1 MNRTIPLAL
10 TLVASLA
17 ATPVRAD
24 DNDGAVGVVDSEQ
37 GSLESFFYSV
47 WSRLKA
53 LSPRTEDARVGGG
66 MVATAG
72 LRGAD
77 GDNLEMEPYWKNDL
91 SRDAAFRQQIEAYS
105 QAVEGGRQGDIRA
118 LEAFLD
124 QYGDSDLAANVRFGL
139 AVARARAGE
148 RNAAQRAL
156 ERFVERYPGHPLA
169 PEAEALLRRLSG

>member
-1 MNRTIPLAL
+1 MNRSIPLAL
-10 TLVASLA
+10 VAVALLA
-17 ATPVRAD
+17 TTPVRAD
-24 DNDGAVGVVDSEQ
+24 DSDGAVGVVEGEQ

-66 MVATAG
+66 VVATAG

-77 GDNLEMEPYWKNDL
+77 DDNLEMEPYWKNDL
-91 SRDAAFRQQIEAYS
+91 SRDAAFQQQIEAYR
-105 QAVEGGRQGDIRA
+105 QAVEGGRRGDIPV

-139 AVARARAGE
+139 AVARLRAGE

-156 ERFVERYPGHPLA
+156 ERFVDRFPGHPLA
-169 PEAEALLRRLSG
+169 PDAEALLRRLSG